1 MREKKMKRRK
11 EIDLKEK
18 NIYIIRNKKE
28 NKWPNAVEQKN

>member
-28 NKWPNAVEQKN
+28 NK